1 MTMRSADRP
10 VDCSMLCPL
19 NLDTD
24 VPMSAMSSAAAP
36 SPALSAARPRLAA
49 TLAGWCAALLLAV
62 LTAQPATA
70 FTFVATD
77 SGQVP
82 EVTFLDA
89 DGNERTLEDF
99 QGRVV
104 VLNLWATWC
113 APCRK
118 EMPSLD
124 RLQATLGGDDLE
136 VVALAVDRGDLSKV
150 LRFYDEVALEHL
162 AVYHDSTAKAGR
174 TLRAPGLPTT
184 LIIDR
189 SGDEVGRVLGDAEW
203 DGDDVATL
211 LKAVIA
217 E

>member
-1 MTMRSADRP
+1 M
-10 VDCSMLCPL
+10 
-19 NLDTD
+19 
-24 VPMSAMSSAAAP
+24 
-36 SPALSAARPRLAA
+36 PALSSTSRSNMPVSRSGGRLAR
-49 TLAGWCAALLLAV
+49 TLAGLCGALLLAI
-62 LTAQPATA
+62 LAAQPAAA
-70 FTFVATD
+70 FNFVATD
-77 SGQVP
+77 SGPVP
-82 EVTFLDA
+82 ELTFLDA
-89 DGNERTLEDF
+89 DGNERTLRDF

-124 RLQATLGGDDLE
+124 RLQAALGGDDLE

-150 LRFYDEVALEHL
+150 LTFYDEIGLEHL
-162 AVYHDSTAKAGR
+162 AIYHDSTAKAGR

-189 SGDEVGRVLGDAEW
+189 NGDEVGRVLGDAEW
-203 DGDDVATL
+203 DGDDVAAL

>member
-1 MTMRSADRP
+1 MTVSADRP
-10 VDCSMLCPL
+10 VDCSMLYPRAL
-19 NLDTD
+19 SWDAK
-24 VPMSAMSSAAAP
+24 M
-36 SPALSAARPRLAA
+36 PALFSAVCSTVGRKLP
-49 TLAGWCAALLLAV
+49 V
-62 LTAQPATA
+62 SILTAMLLFVTGPLAHA
-70 FTFVATD
+70 FNFVATD
-77 SGQVP
+77 NGPVP

-89 DGNERTLEDF
+89 DGNERSLSDF

-124 RLQATLGGDDLE
+124 RLQAALGGDDLE
-136 VVALAVDRGDLSKV
+136 VIALAVDRGDLTKV
-150 LRFYDEVALEHL
+150 LDFYQEVGVENL

-184 LIIDR
+184 VIIDR
-189 SGDEVGRVLGDAEW
+189 DGAEIGRVLGDAEW
-203 DGDDVATL
+203 DGDDVVTL
-211 LKAVIA
+211 LNAAIA